1 MKKNAE
7 IYLKEK
13 DKKRDENE
21 KKININKKMKRLKG
35 KKNSQVSKITVNDV
49 LKNIRIQ
56 IQT

>member
-1 MKKNAE
+1 MKKNAG

>member
-1 MKKNAE
+1 MKKNAG

-35 KKNSQVSKITVNDV
+35 KIKFSSFKNYRQ
-49 LKNIRIQ
+49 
-56 IQT
+56 